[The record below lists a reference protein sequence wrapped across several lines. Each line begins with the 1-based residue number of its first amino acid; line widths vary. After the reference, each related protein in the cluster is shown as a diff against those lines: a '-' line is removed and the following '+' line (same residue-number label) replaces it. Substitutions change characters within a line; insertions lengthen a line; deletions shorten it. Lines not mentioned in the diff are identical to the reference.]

1 MTSTDRFPR
10 PAWPEIWQQLEE
22 LPSDSER
29 RESWIAQGHR
39 WLSDTAAVLGPDFG
53 VHDLGSF
60 WIVSN
65 RPAGDLKHVGKV
77 LEQAR
82 MTILADLEGVAS
94 DPELSRLAILW
105 LEDEGQYYEY
115 ISHFYPESG
124 EFGMSGGMFLSGGY
138 PHFVFPHYDESW
150 QLARVIA
157 HELTHALVSHLPL
170 PLWLNEGLAVTLEEM
185 VVTGHPPHPAPDSLK
200 EHVKFW
206 DEERIQE
213 FWSGES
219 FTRSDE
225 GHGLSY
231 ALGQLLTSN
240 FGHDYQRFRQFALA
254 ANWNDAGEAA
264 AQQVLG
270 VSLGDVLASFLGN
283 GNWAPQPERWKGATH
298 STS

>member
-1 MTSTDRFPR
+1 MLAHS
-10 PAWPEIWQQLEE
+10 
-22 LPSDSER
+22 R
-29 RESWIAQGHR
+29 RT
-39 WLSDTAAVLGPDFG
+39 DTAAVLGPDFG

-94 DPELSRLAILW
+94 DLELSRLAILW
-105 LEDEGQYYEY
+105 LEDDGQYYEY
-115 ISHFYPESG
+115 ISHFY
-124 EFGMSGGMFLSGGY
+124 
-138 PHFVFPHYDESW
+138 
-150 QLARVIA
+150 
-157 HELTHALVSHLPL
+157 HALVSHLPL

-200 EHVKFW
+200 EHLKFW

-240 FGHDYQRFRQFALA
+240 FGHDYHRFRQFALA

-270 VSLGDVLASFLGN
+270 ISLGDVLASFLGN